1 MPGVEEKERYNEPHD
16 VSRRQ
21 RDDKGE
27 EERIVDEVSD
37 CEFLVL
43 GVDLNRAD
51 GDEDGSED
59 QIKHYT
65 DPEIYH
71 GHIEPIRALR
81 PVPQC

>member
-1 MPGVEEKERYNEPHD
+1 MPGVEEQERYNEPHD
-16 VSRRQ
+16 VRRRQ
-21 RDDKGE
+21 RDDQGE
-27 EERIVDEVSD
+27 EERIVDEVCD

-59 QIKHYT
+59 QIEHDT

-71 GHIEPIRALR
+71 GHVEPVRALG
-81 PVPQC
+81 PISQC